1 MINQAIAWADD
12 IIIPVVES
20 QNQGSVS
27 SSVSN
32 SAENSQSETK
42 NVTQGVLGRTLYNS
56 QDYTMMSG
64 SLSRKRSIGKA
75 TTCAINLASSV
86 LHVSI
91 DDPIKCV

>member
-1 MINQAIAWADD
+1 
-12 IIIPVVES
+12 
-20 QNQGSVS
+20 
-27 SSVSN
+27 
-32 SAENSQSETK
+32 
-42 NVTQGVLGRTLYNS
+42 
-56 QDYTMMSG
+56 MMSG